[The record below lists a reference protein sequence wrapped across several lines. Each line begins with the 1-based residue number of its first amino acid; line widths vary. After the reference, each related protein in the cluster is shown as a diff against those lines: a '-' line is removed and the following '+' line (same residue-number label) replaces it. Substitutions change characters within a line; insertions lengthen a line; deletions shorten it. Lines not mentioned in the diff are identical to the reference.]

1 MKEGWL
7 KILKPVTLEIQ
18 FFAKKKSESWVED
31 HLKGTTKA
39 TTEDVLKLNTLKG
52 TKTAFLTPKR
62 YDEQSRHFYMGVPH
76 PLPPRP
82 CSCIKCF
89 QTTKE
94 TKWSG
99 FWRGKKT
106 SQNQCLPVFWD
117 TETNKTCQRFQVGVH
132 FHPGHSQPDTFMH
145 SFRAIE

>member
-18 FFAKKKSESWVED
+18 FFARKKSESWVED

-99 FWRGKKT
+99 FWRGKKLAKISVYQFFET
-106 SQNQCLPVFWD
+106 QKQTKPANDFKLESISILATRNQTHLCIVSV
-117 TETNKTCQRFQVGVH
+117 R
-132 FHPGHSQPDTFMH
+132 
-145 SFRAIE
+145 